1 MTATSLFYYNDQWGK
16 VIPRCLRLEY
26 KITAAVTASPII
38 PNSGSLITFGAIAS
52 QSVID
57 NFLGTVDEFDYLA
70 FDATAMGADAMGGI
84 VNLNGQA
91 LAATEMVAECF
102 SGTGGS
108 TLVTRQ
114 VQAGTLTDSTLETA
128 YQLGADGNL
137 AFKINWGNTPDFDA
151 LTSGTIVVSLY
162 WVAK

>member
-16 VIPRCLRLEY
+16 VVPRCLRLEY
-26 KITAAVTASPII
+26 KITGAVTASAIV

-52 QSVID
+52 QAVID
-57 NFLGTVDEFDYLA
+57 DYLGTTSEFLVAA

-84 VNLNGQA
+84 VQLGGQA
-91 LAATEMVAECF
+91 QAATMMVAECY

-114 VQAGTLTDSTLETA
+114 VQAGTLTASTLETA
-128 YQLGADGNL
+128 YALGADGNL
-137 AFKINWGNTPDFDA
+137 AFKIDWGNTPDFDA
-151 LTSGTIVVSLY
+151 LTSATIVVSLY
-162 WVAK
+162 WIAK